1 MEFLYEATMATIL
14 IGPDQKKFVIHQA
27 LLCGKSQYFTKALT
41 GSFVESKTRVVRL
54 EDVSPMLFRMFVSWL
69 YDGKIVYT
77 TSDGRST
84 IKQDFKSLESM
95 PRDHSYDELQ
105 MKVDDTSTWP
115 CEVLVELYILAD
127 RLDTKG
133 LRIQAIDTMA
143 ELLLQRR
150 KRLCFT
156 AYSYIYANTTA
167 KSPLR
172 KLAVHVLA
180 YHTRHNLA
188 EQAFWMHPPHELA
201 ITALLMN
208 STMIK
213 DSSPR
218 KDKNLMPYRDM
229 CLYHEHA
236 DEEEKKACRARRSKT
251 VIK

>member
-14 IGPDQKKFVIHQA
+14 IGPDQKN
-27 LLCGKSQYFTKALT
+27 
-41 GSFVESKTRVVRL
+41 KTRVVKL

-69 YDGKIVYT
+69 YDGKSVYT
-77 TSDGRST
+77 AS
-84 IKQDFKSLESM
+84 
-95 PRDHSYDELQ
+95 DELRRA
-105 MKVDDTSTWP
+105 TN
-115 CEVLVELYILAD
+115 ED

-188 EQAFWMHPPHELA
+188 EQAFWMHLPHELA
-201 ITALLMN
+201 ITTLLMN
-208 STMIK
+208 STMLK

-218 KDKNLMPYRDM
+218 KDKDLMPFGDM

-251 VIK
+251 IVK